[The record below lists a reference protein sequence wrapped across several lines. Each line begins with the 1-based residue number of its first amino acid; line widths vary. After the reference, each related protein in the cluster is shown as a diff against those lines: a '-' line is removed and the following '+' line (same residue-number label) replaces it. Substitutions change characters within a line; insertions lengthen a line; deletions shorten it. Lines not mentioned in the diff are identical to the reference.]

1 MNTSNSESAMTTPGN
16 PGERLR
22 QSRESRHWSRAEV
35 ALQLHLSE
43 DAVRF
48 IEDGL
53 FDKLPGATFARG
65 YIRSYA
71 KLLGL
76 DANELAHEFDGF
88 SGTQAMASM
97 PLQLGKIQEPTRLSH
112 NVLRGGL
119 FVLSLVAVGIGVLWW
134 QERYG
139 AAPVQA
145 TAPIERFEVDTADGS
160 TEVLTLD
167 EPEDQ
172 AVQAAQVPIDLLDP
186 APVPGVEAGAAT
198 EATAPEPSVA
208 EPIVPAPAAPEVAQG
223 EGRLQIAFVEDCWV
237 QVTDAS
243 GKVHVAQLK
252 KKGENLD
259 LTAPAPMQVRLGFVQ
274 GAQITFNGQPVDLSG
289 RRSQTANLRLGE

>member
-1 MNTSNSESAMTTPGN
+1 MNTSNSESAVTAQGN

-22 QSRESRHWSRAEV
+22 QAREARHWTRAEV

-43 DAVRF
+43 DAVRY
-48 IEDGL
+48 IEEGL
-53 FDKLPGATFARG
+53 FDKLPGTTFSRG

-76 DANELAHEFDGF
+76 EPTELAHEFDQFVGA
-88 SGTQAMASM
+88 QAAA
-97 PLQLGKIQEPTRLSH
+97 PVQQLSRVREPARVSQ

-119 FVLSLVAVGIGVLWW
+119 FVLSLVAVGIGALWW

-139 AAPVQA
+139 AEPAR
-145 TAPIERFEVDTADGS
+145 TSAPIERVEVDTADGS

-172 AVQAAQVPIDLLDP
+172 AVQAAQVPIDLLEPVP
-186 APVPGVEAGAAT
+186 APPEGDELAGAV
-198 EATAPEPSVA
+198 APEPAVS
-208 EPIVPAPAAPEVAQG
+208 EPAAPGVAPG
-223 EGRLQIAFVEDCWV
+223 EGRLQITFVADCWV

-243 GKVHVAQLK
+243 GKVHVAELK
-252 KKGENLD
+252 RQGESLD
-259 LTAPAPMQVRLGFVQ
+259 LTAPAPLQVRLGFVQ
-274 GAQITFNGQPVDLSG
+274 GAQVSYNGEPVDLSG
-289 RRSQTANLRLGE
+289 RRTQTANLRLGE